1 MPSRGASNVECI
13 AAYCISSLLMFRC
26 RFVHTDAVGDQLV
39 QLKIV
44 QVLQDIMRGPFA
56 HFLSDESA
64 WDVVAA
70 CFSLLLT
77 LGKSTIQKIYSSICN
92 KLFCAGN
99 KKKKSALYQLTEQTL
114 MDTVRFIFAATFDAE
129 RMSLGGEDCPPQPPP
144 SPVRRMV
151 SSSSAVP
158 TCFGMPCAMK
168 VMGYFVNV
176 VQKYALES
184 EHAATAPAPLSLER
198 DASNFSSTSSDDGN
212 PSSSG
217 TQSAQRDVQELV
229 VALKTL
235 QAIIWSDGDTGNC
248 RGIVLRYYRC

>member
-1 MPSRGASNVECI
+1 
-13 AAYCISSLLMFRC
+13 
-26 RFVHTDAVGDQLV
+26 
-39 QLKIV
+39 
-44 QVLQDIMRGPFA
+44 MRGPFA

-77 LGKSTIQKIYSSICN
+77 LGLLRQVFKMHPPHMIYST
-92 KLFCAGN
+92 GN

-129 RMSLGGEDCPPQPPP
+129 KMSLGGEFGNATD
-144 SPVRRMV
+144 SPVKPSSPIRRV
-151 SSSSAVP
+151 PSSSSMP

-184 EHAATAPAPLSLER
+184 EHADPSPASLER
-198 DASNFSSTSSDDGN
+198 EPSTMSSTSSDDGN
-212 PSSSG
+212 PSQG
-217 TQSAQRDVQELV
+217 AQQTPQRDVQELV

-248 RGIVLRYYRC
+248 RGIVLR